1 MAQKI
6 LERDYQSTTRTAR
19 STSTA
24 TRGRRLSTASTAT
37 RTRTDRYGRLGSK
50 QQLTNRGRRVVQ
62 PKANPAVIRMLVMV
76 TVVIAGA
83 IAGAMGL
90 SVYTTEQT
98 FHLQDLK
105 ATDQTLSN
113 QIETLHRDLEQK
125 QASAALAQH
134 ASQSGMVVPNIPGI
148 IQTQQD
154 GTAAEVRAANPTET
168 RPVTDTNSVADD
180 AGKNAASNVATSPT
194 AVTAPSAGL
203 PYSRR

>member
-1 MAQKI
+1 
-6 LERDYQSTTRTAR
+6 RTN
-19 STSTA
+19 
-24 TRGRRLSTASTAT
+24 
-37 RTRTDRYGRLGSK
+37 RYSRLGSK
-50 QQLTNRGRRVVQ
+50 QQLTHRGRRVVQ

-76 TVVIAGA
+76 TLVIAGS

-105 ATDQTLSN
+105 ATDATLTN
-113 QIETLHRDLEQK
+113 QIETLHRDLEEK
-125 QASAALAQH
+125 QAAAALAQH

-154 GTAAEVRAANPTET
+154 GSVAEVRAANPTET
-168 RPVTDTNSVADD
+168 RPVADTNAVADD
-180 AGKNAASNVATSPT
+180 AGKNAASSVAANVTT